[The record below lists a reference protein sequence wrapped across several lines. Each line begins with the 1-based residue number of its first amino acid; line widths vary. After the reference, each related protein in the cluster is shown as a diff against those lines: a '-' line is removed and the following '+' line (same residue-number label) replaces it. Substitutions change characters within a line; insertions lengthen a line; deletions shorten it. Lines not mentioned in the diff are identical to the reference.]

1 MKKGEPS
8 RFRDGNKSQH
18 KSSSLDEDHP
28 FQPPQ
33 NVIGEI
39 KTITGGPFIG
49 GSFRFLKKAC
59 QRQVNSVHTVPP
71 FKQRGTYQDMSFNE
85 EDARG
90 VK

>member
-18 KSSSLDEDHP
+18 ESSFKDEDHP

-39 KTITGGPFIG
+39 TTIVRGPFIG
-49 GSFRFLKKAC
+49 GSFRSLKKAC
-59 QRQVNSVHTVPP
+59 QRHVNKVYMVPP
-71 FKQRGTYQDMSFNE
+71 FK
-85 EDARG
+85 
-90 VK
+90 